1 MSAEKAK
8 PKGGASASKPAK
20 AGGGKPTAP
29 AKSPKGG
36 GMNVAGERIAPPK
49 DYTPRMLVHYKE
61 NAAPALMK
69 TFGYTNTME
78 LPRLEKITLNVGCG
92 DATQNPRVVES
103 IVKEIAMI
111 TGQKP
116 TVAKARKS
124 VSNFK
129 LREGMPVGVFVTLR
143 RSIMWEFL
151 DRFISLATPRIRDFR
166 GLPDRGFDGRGNFS
180 LGLKE
185 QILFPEIDLDKVDK
199 IRGMDITFVTSAKS
213 DKEAYELL
221 KQLGMPF
228 RKREDKKA
236 AAAA

>member
-8 PKGGASASKPAK
+8 PKSGGAPQ
-20 AGGGKPTAP
+20 GKPGKPGA
-29 AKSPKGG
+29 AGKSGKGG
-36 GMNVAGERIAPPK
+36 GLNVAGER
-49 DYTPRMLVHYKE
+49 
-61 NAAPALMK
+61 PALPKGYVPRLVTHYSENVVPGLKK
-69 TFGYTNTME
+69 TFGYTNPME
-78 LPRLEKITLNVGCG
+78 LPRLQKITINVGCG
-92 DATQNPRVVES
+92 DATQNPRVVEM

-116 TVAKARKS
+116 AVAKARKS

-143 RSIMWEFL
+143 RTTMWEFL

-185 QILFPEIDLDKVDK
+185 QILFPEIDLDKVEK
-199 IRGMDITFVTSAKS
+199 IRGMDITFVTTAKS

-221 KQLGMPF
+221 KLLGLPF

>member
-8 PKGGASASKPAK
+8 PKSGGAPQ
-20 AGGGKPTAP
+20 GKPGKPGA
-29 AKSPKGG
+29 AGKSGKGG
-36 GMNVAGERIAPPK
+36 GLNVAGER
-49 DYTPRMLVHYKE
+49 
-61 NAAPALMK
+61 PALPKGYVPRLVTHYNENVVPGLKK
-69 TFGYTNTME
+69 TFGYTNPME
-78 LPRLEKITLNVGCG
+78 LPRLQKITINVGCG
-92 DATQNPRVVES
+92 DATQNPRVVEM

-116 TVAKARKS
+116 AVAKARKS

-143 RSIMWEFL
+143 RTTMWEFL

-185 QILFPEIDLDKVDK
+185 QILFPEIDLDKVEK
-199 IRGMDITFVTSAKS
+199 IRGMDITFVTTAKS

-221 KQLGMPF
+221 KLLGLPF